1 MIEAKYTTLYKEWL
15 LKMHHKT
22 FPDGL
27 VVTNGAEL
35 YDRIA
40 SVWQDQD
47 MASALTDML
56 YNVYEYY
63 EVGDD
68 DEMFQFMYDTFCEY
82 STYYKEI
89 IDNYSKEYQ
98 YELNNK
104 RVVTKS
110 DALNISGNNTTSGTG
125 SNTDY
130 ELPNKVIPENQYR
143 NTPTSIT
150 DNENSSSKTY
160 QNATS
165 RASTYTTEF
174 NNEFIDLKN
183 KYMNQIRN
191 VYREFAM
198 KFKDCF
204 YQIY

>member
-1 MIEAKYTTLYKEWL
+1 MIEAKYTTLYKDWL

-22 FPDGL
+22 FPGGL

-35 YDRIA
+35 YERINGI
-40 SVWQDQD
+40 WQDQD
-47 MASALTDML
+47 MATALTDML

-68 DEMFQFMYDTFCEY
+68 DEMFQFMLDTFCEY

-165 RASTYTTEF
+165 RTSTNTTEF

>member
-22 FPDGL
+22 FPGGL

-35 YDRIA
+35 YERINGI
-40 SVWQDQD
+40 WQDQD
-47 MASALTDML
+47 MATALTDML

-68 DEMFQFMYDTFCEY
+68 DEMFQFMLDTFCEY
-82 STYYKEI
+82 SSYYKEI
-89 IDNYSKEYQ
+89 IDNYSKEYH

-104 RVVTKS
+104 RLVTKS

-165 RASTYTTEF
+165 RTSTYATEF

>member
-104 RVVTKS
+104 RVVSKS

-165 RASTYTTEF
+165 RTSTYTTEF

>member
-22 FPDGL
+22 FPGGL